1 MFSLSHSFPGIYDS
15 FCRFSRRILATVIC
29 GFVGSTMARGLRE
42 GRPDWEFVGLDNL
55 VRAGSEMNR
64 RILRELGIKLYHGGV
79 RSPSDLETLPGGDWI
94 IEAAANRSVLAG
106 VAGKTSSRRLI
117 EHNLVGTINML
128 ELLKQWCR
136 GFTILS
142 TSRVHSIPALGAIPM
157 GTQGDRFVPST
168 DASRI
173 AHHRSGLT
181 PLLPR
186 TKTGLFMSPGW
197 SWIRGG
203 SLGAGAGS
211 RRRRSKPF
219 GPKSPS
225 TPTRTPIGWTPLLI
239 FAIVRNAKIGL
250 AFPQQKLIMSTDC
263 Y

>member
-1 MFSLSHSFPGIYDS
+1 MSHSFPGICDS
-15 FCRFSRRILATVIC
+15 FCRFPRRILVTGIC
-29 GFVGSTMARGLRE
+29 GVVGTILARGLRE

-79 RSPSDLETLPGGDWI
+79 RSPSDLETPPGGDWI

-168 DASRI
+168 DASR
-173 AHHRSGLT
+173 RSEEHTSELQ
-181 PLLPR
+181 
-186 TKTGLFMSPGW
+186 
-197 SWIRGG
+197 
-203 SLGAGAGS
+203 SL
-211 RRRRSKPF
+211 
-219 GPKSPS
+219 
-225 TPTRTPIGWTPLLI
+225 
-239 FAIVRNAKIGL
+239 
-250 AFPQQKLIMSTDC
+250 
-263 Y
+263 